1 MISIDEME
9 PAEMR
14 YRAWVNNKV
23 LALYLTIDRNRPRE
37 IQCLLKH
44 EFFLEE
50 IEHHFM
56 DSHAGYR
63 IWRAFNYLKCFLKSD
78 AYTKVIHR
86 KGALRMLGLIYE
98 RLGFDGKKILSSI

>member
-1 MISIDEME
+1 MICLDEME
-9 PAEMR
+9 PAEQR

-37 IQCLLKH
+37 IHCLQKH

-56 DSHAGYR
+56 DSHAGYKV
-63 IWRAFNYLKCFLKSD
+63 WRAFNYLKRFLKRD
-78 AYTKVIHR
+78 LDTKASHR

-98 RLGFDGKKILSSI
+98 RLGFDGRKILSSI